1 MMGYEYFPTDADSA
15 KIPAPTERELFQEY
29 EYEVTGLSFD
39 QYQIKVVFVSAD
51 QSLAPVISD
60 LRAIALAV

>member
-1 MMGYEYFPTDADSA
+1 MGYEYFPTDAA
-15 KIPAPTERELFQEY
+15 TIPAPTERELFKDY

-39 QYQIKVVFVSAD
+39 QYQIKIVFVSAD
-51 QSLAPVISD
+51 QSLAPVITD